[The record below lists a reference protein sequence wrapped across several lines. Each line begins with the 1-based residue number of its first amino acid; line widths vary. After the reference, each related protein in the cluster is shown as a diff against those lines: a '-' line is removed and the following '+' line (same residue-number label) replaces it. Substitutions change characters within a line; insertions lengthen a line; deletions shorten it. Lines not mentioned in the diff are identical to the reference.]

1 MHRLFVLRI
10 EISNHPATVR
20 LLRAFDSW
28 LGRGG
33 LRCLVAL
40 HHSFSH
46 SFDFR
51 SENNAS
57 KEVFQK
63 KNPKMFKM
71 TMAKFLRPAVAT
83 PTKTHDEKIVTLSE
97 AQTKQIRQQN
107 LRTLNS
113 FINTNMGTPI
123 DQRCKKQMR
132 FAYSEI
138 PARFEV
144 PSDNCEMLCITCVL
158 LTLDSFDR
166 PAMLRRKCRRMNAK
180 ISGAVVRMN
189 D

>member
-1 MHRLFVLRI
+1 
-10 EISNHPATVR
+10 VR
-20 LLRAFDSW
+20 LI
-28 LGRGG
+28 LGWVVVGCDAWS
-33 LRCLVAL
+33 LSTIHFLIILIFVQKTT
-40 HHSFSH
+40 HPKKSF
-46 SFDFR
+46 
-51 SENNAS
+51 
-57 KEVFQK
+57 K
-63 KNPKMFKM
+63 KIPKMFKM

-83 PTKTHDEKIVTLSE
+83 PTKTHDEKILTLSE